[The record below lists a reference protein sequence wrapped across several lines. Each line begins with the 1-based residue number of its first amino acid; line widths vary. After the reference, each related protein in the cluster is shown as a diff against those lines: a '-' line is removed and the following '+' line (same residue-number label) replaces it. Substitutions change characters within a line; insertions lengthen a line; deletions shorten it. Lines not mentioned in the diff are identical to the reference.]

1 MSTLN
6 TYNLKSPDSANT
18 NLALDASGN
27 VAIQAGSASAPSI
40 YVTGDINTGL
50 YSPGADQVAVTTGGT
65 ARLFIDASGRLLVGT
80 TTGRSNFSSG
90 FDSAALQIEGTGTN
104 RRFSITGA
112 DNASVL
118 ILARQ
123 RSGSAGGNTVLSNGD
138 LISSLSFQGN
148 DGTNF
153 IEAAAI
159 NTVVDGTPGAN
170 DMPGRIVLSTTA
182 DGASSPT
189 ERMRI
194 DNSGNVFVNTSTGS
208 ERLRV
213 AGQVQIGNG
222 TNGSV
227 AGNGGG
233 GYVRT
238 TPFTASGTSHIIPDS
253 SWFPNGN
260 SALDNFAGLLIVT
273 AKKLNTG
280 SAVSVLAVTKRVTTS
295 TSLTEISNKKD
306 GITTFSVTNSG
317 NSISVSTDADCVVCA
332 SFVGG
337 F

>member
-1 MSTLN
+1 
-6 TYNLKSPDSANT
+6 
-18 NLALDASGN
+18 
-27 VAIQAGSASAPSI
+27 
-40 YVTGDINTGL
+40 
-50 YSPGADQVAVTTGGT
+50 
-65 ARLFIDASGRLLVGT
+65 
-80 TTGRSNFSSG
+80 
-90 FDSAALQIEGTGTN
+90 
-104 RRFSITGA
+104 
-112 DNASVL
+112 
-118 ILARQ
+118 
-123 RSGSAGGNTVLSNGD
+123 
-138 LISSLSFQGN
+138 
-148 DGTNF
+148 
-153 IEAAAI
+153 
-159 NTVVDGTPGAN
+159 
-170 DMPGRIVLSTTA
+170 
-182 DGASSPT
+182 
-189 ERMRI
+189 MRV